1 MAGRSLKW
9 IFLPVRLLF
18 QAPHRNPSF
27 QKNTRSILKSSE
39 QIRAEFL
46 SFFEERGHQVVP
58 SDSLVPRND
67 PTLLFTNAGMNQ
79 FKDVFLGTG
88 TRPYDRAV
96 DTQKCLRVSGKHNDL
111 EEVGHDTY
119 HHTFFEMLGNWSF
132 GDYFKREAIRW
143 AWELLI
149 DVWKLEADRIYVTV
163 HEGDNGLNLEADEE
177 AAELW
182 KSETSV
188 NPAHVL
194 YGSSD
199 DNFWM
204 MGETG
209 PCGPCSEVHID
220 LRPDEERARVD
231 GSTLVNRD
239 DPRVMEI
246 WNLVFIQY
254 NALPDGSLEK
264 LSAQH
269 VDTGMGFERICAILQ
284 GKSSNYDTDLFA
296 PILARLASISP
307 QEEIRGYDDIDLDDD
322 GERERIRIAMRVIAD
337 HIRTIAFAIADGAA
351 PGNTGRGYVIRRI
364 LRRAVRYGY
373 QTLDFRAPF
382 LVDLLD
388 PLVDKMGETFP
399 EIVQQRDYIER
410 VIKSEEVNFLETLGT
425 GLQFYERVFPY
436 LERMAEAGESGGD
449 PTALAQELADD
460 RQTYDLLDKAYLH
473 APRARVLEGFSAAAS
488 RREIPG
494 EIAFLLHDT
503 YGFPIDLTE
512 LMAREEGF
520 GVDMDG
526 YDRLMAQQRDRA
538 RAASSFKV
546 DQSKSDEW
554 TRVSDGKHSQ
564 FVGYDKTIVDG
575 VRIREVRSVND
586 GEHTRHEIVLE
597 STPFYAESGGQ
608 VGDTG
613 QLIAGDEEI
622 AVLDTQRLP
631 DRIVHIVD
639 RLPDSLDVEIRAE
652 VDSARRRR
660 IMKHHTA
667 THLLH
672 AALRNRLGSHVT
684 QKGSLVAPDRLR
696 FDFSHYDRVGRDDL
710 RAIENEI
717 NEAVQRN
724 IPLQEERSV
733 ALQEALDRGAMALF
747 GEKYGDRVRV
757 VTFDPDYSVELCGG
771 THVSATGEIG
781 LVKII
786 SEGSVAAGI
795 RRIEALAGFD
805 AIEHLE
811 SELSEL
817 ERVRGQFKT
826 LQRPSDEEVAEL
838 IEETRELRREIE
850 QMRASSLEAGLDQII
865 SSAAEVDG
873 LRIASG
879 RIPQGTMDDLRK
891 LGEKMQERMGLS
903 SVGVLGTVDPEG
915 EKVYLVAAVSK
926 DLIERGLQAG
936 KLVGDLAM
944 QIGGGGGGRPN
955 LATAGGRQPEN
966 LDETLDAT
974 VNVVRQLLGDA

>member
-373 QTLDFRAPF
+373 QTLGFRAPF

-410 VIKSEEVNFLETLGT
+410 VIRSEEVNFLETLGT

-936 KLVGDLAM
+936 KLVGDLAK

>member
-1 MAGRSLKW
+1 M
-9 IFLPVRLLF
+9 
-18 QAPHRNPSF
+18 
-27 QKNTRSILKSSE
+27 
-39 QIRAEFL
+39 
-46 SFFEERGHQVVP
+46 
-58 SDSLVPRND
+58 
-67 PTLLFTNAGMNQ
+67 FTNAGMNQ

-177 AAELW
+177 AGELW

-373 QTLDFRAPF
+373 QTLGFRAPF

-410 VIKSEEVNFLETLGT
+410 VIRSEEVNFLETLGT

-936 KLVGDLAM
+936 KLVGDLAK

>member
-322 GERERIRIAMRVIAD
+322 GERERIRIAMRVIAH

-373 QTLDFRAPF
+373 QTLGFRAPF

-410 VIKSEEVNFLETLGT
+410 VIRSEEVNFLETLGT

-936 KLVGDLAM
+936 KLVGDLAK

>member
-351 PGNTGRGYVIRRI
+351 PGNTGRGYVIRHI

-410 VIKSEEVNFLETLGT
+410 VIRSEEVNFLETLGT

-512 LMAREEGF
+512 LMAR
-520 GVDMDG
+520 
-526 YDRLMAQQRDRA
+526 Q
-538 RAASSFKV
+538 
-546 DQSKSDEW
+546 
-554 TRVSDGKHSQ
+554 VS
-564 FVGYDKTIVDG
+564 
-575 VRIREVRSVND
+575 
-586 GEHTRHEIVLE
+586 
-597 STPFYAESGGQ
+597 
-608 VGDTG
+608 
-613 QLIAGDEEI
+613 
-622 AVLDTQRLP
+622 
-631 DRIVHIVD
+631 
-639 RLPDSLDVEIRAE
+639 
-652 VDSARRRR
+652 
-660 IMKHHTA
+660 
-667 THLLH
+667 
-672 AALRNRLGSHVT
+672 
-684 QKGSLVAPDRLR
+684 
-696 FDFSHYDRVGRDDL
+696 
-710 RAIENEI
+710 
-717 NEAVQRN
+717 
-724 IPLQEERSV
+724 
-733 ALQEALDRGAMALF
+733 
-747 GEKYGDRVRV
+747 
-757 VTFDPDYSVELCGG
+757 
-771 THVSATGEIG
+771 
-781 LVKII
+781 
-786 SEGSVAAGI
+786 
-795 RRIEALAGFD
+795 
-805 AIEHLE
+805 
-811 SELSEL
+811 LSE
-817 ERVRGQFKT
+817 
-826 LQRPSDEEVAEL
+826 
-838 IEETRELRREIE
+838 
-850 QMRASSLEAGLDQII
+850 
-865 SSAAEVDG
+865 
-873 LRIASG
+873 
-879 RIPQGTMDDLRK
+879 
-891 LGEKMQERMGLS
+891 
-903 SVGVLGTVDPEG
+903 
-915 EKVYLVAAVSK
+915 
-926 DLIERGLQAG
+926 
-936 KLVGDLAM
+936 
-944 QIGGGGGGRPN
+944 
-955 LATAGGRQPEN
+955 
-966 LDETLDAT
+966 
-974 VNVVRQLLGDA
+974 